1 VARDDVTVVPM
12 DKEQILPHQ
21 TVVVEG
27 GRITQVGSSGSVKV
41 LSGTLKIDGAQ
52 ENQALALLCAA
63 NGVTTVRNM
72 WGDSVID
79 ALGRE
84 IDSGPVLESHT
95 PWVLSLMLTFQSG
108 VCTVPRQNVVHLQN
122 E

>member
-1 VARDDVTVVPM
+1 
-12 DKEQILPHQ
+12 
-21 TVVVEG
+21 
-27 GRITQVGSSGSVKV
+27 V

-52 ENQALALLCAA
+52 ENQALALLCVA

-84 IDSGPVLESHT
+84 IDSGRVLGWHT
-95 PWVLSLMLTFQSG
+95 PWVLSLMATFQSG
-108 VCTVPRQNVVHLQN
+108 KAAVGFALCLGKTSSTCKTNDLAKAGFGLLR
-122 E
+122 